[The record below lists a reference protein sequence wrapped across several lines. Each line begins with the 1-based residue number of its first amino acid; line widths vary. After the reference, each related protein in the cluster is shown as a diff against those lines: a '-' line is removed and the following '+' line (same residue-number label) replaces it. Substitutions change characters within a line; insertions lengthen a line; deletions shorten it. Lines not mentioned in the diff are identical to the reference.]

1 MGITA
6 QEESGNVFIV
16 RISGLL
22 KKAEWDAAQAAAA
35 QKWESADDIKLLIM
49 VDDFKGWERDKG
61 WGDMSFYEKFREKI
75 TRIAIVG
82 DPKHESDLMMFSG
95 AGFRP
100 APVKYFLP
108 NQLESARKWLVS

>member
-6 QEESGNVFIV
+6 QEESRNVFVI

-22 KKAEWDAAQAAAA
+22 KKAEWDAGQAMAAK
-35 QKWESADDIKLLIM
+35 KWENLDNVRILVILE
-49 VDDFKGWERDKG
+49 DFEGWEKNDS
-61 WGDMSFYEKFREKI
+61 WGDMSFYIEHREKI
-75 TRIAIVG
+75 KKIAFVG
-82 DPKHESDLMMFSG
+82 DPKHEDEMLMFSG

-108 NQLESARKWLVS
+108 SQLDLARKWLV